1 MIRRNA
7 QKGIQIARRGYLSF
21 IEKGNIGV
29 INYSQTDEDSTYDV
43 VKLQKQLEYWIDEP
57 SRIRAI
63 VFSGCDAIFDDL
75 NHLTERNSS
84 SEETSVLI
92 KAIGDLAETITQ
104 SLTPTVMLSSEKGMS
119 DFAKQ
124 IHNLTDYN
132 IPTPV
137 KEQNKVID
145 EIVDVATNGSTNEI
159 RNFCQKRSPRKPNN
173 RFAKEAYC
181 KKMLLEYES
190 QFITLLDQNLPG
202 FEDETENTT
211 KMSKSS

>member
-1 MIRRNA
+1 
-7 QKGIQIARRGYLSF
+7 
-21 IEKGNIGV
+21 
-29 INYSQTDEDSTYDV
+29 
-43 VKLQKQLEYWIDEP
+43 
-57 SRIRAI
+57 
-63 VFSGCDAIFDDL
+63 
-75 NHLTERNSS
+75 
-84 SEETSVLI
+84 
-92 KAIGDLAETITQ
+92 
-104 SLTPTVMLSSEKGMS
+104 MS

-145 EIVDVATNGSTNEI
+145 EIVNVATNGEYIHSKKYKIQSDILGSTNEI

-190 QFITLLDQNLPG
+190 QFINLLDQDLPG
-202 FEDETENTT
+202 FEDEPEIT

>member
-1 MIRRNA
+1 
-7 QKGIQIARRGYLSF
+7 
-21 IEKGNIGV
+21 
-29 INYSQTDEDSTYDV
+29 
-43 VKLQKQLEYWIDEP
+43 
-57 SRIRAI
+57 
-63 VFSGCDAIFDDL
+63 
-75 NHLTERNSS
+75 
-84 SEETSVLI
+84 
-92 KAIGDLAETITQ
+92 
-104 SLTPTVMLSSEKGMS
+104 MLSSEKGMS

-145 EIVDVATNGSTNEI
+145 EIVNVASNGKLIKNNLDILTRISKIIIGSTNEI

-190 QFITLLDQNLPG
+190 QFINLLDQDLPG
-202 FEDETENTT
+202 FEDEPENT

>member
-1 MIRRNA
+1 
-7 QKGIQIARRGYLSF
+7 
-21 IEKGNIGV
+21 
-29 INYSQTDEDSTYDV
+29 
-43 VKLQKQLEYWIDEP
+43 
-57 SRIRAI
+57 
-63 VFSGCDAIFDDL
+63 
-75 NHLTERNSS
+75 
-84 SEETSVLI
+84 
-92 KAIGDLAETITQ
+92 
-104 SLTPTVMLSSEKGMS
+104 MS

-145 EIVDVATNGSTNEI
+145 EIVNVATNGEYIHFIIGSLCIKFTLIFLGSTNEI

-190 QFITLLDQNLPG
+190 QFINLLDQDLPG
-202 FEDETENTT
+202 FEDEPEIT

>member
-1 MIRRNA
+1 
-7 QKGIQIARRGYLSF
+7 
-21 IEKGNIGV
+21 
-29 INYSQTDEDSTYDV
+29 
-43 VKLQKQLEYWIDEP
+43 
-57 SRIRAI
+57 
-63 VFSGCDAIFDDL
+63 
-75 NHLTERNSS
+75 
-84 SEETSVLI
+84 
-92 KAIGDLAETITQ
+92 
-104 SLTPTVMLSSEKGMS
+104 MLSSEKGMS

-145 EIVDVATNGSTNEI
+145 EIVNVASNGKLIKNNLDILTRSSKIIIGSTNEI

-190 QFITLLDQNLPG
+190 QFINLLDQDLPG
-202 FEDETENTT
+202 FEDEPENT